1 MPKRRQTR
9 SVSDIP
15 IYDRCRDRSE
25 ERSWPWPQILCKHS
39 TTDSGTIQLNDS
51 FPVRETPLGGVMFIE
66 VTSRMVGDVLVVD
79 ISGEL
84 SRRASSLSNPMKELL
99 AHDRSNLILN
109 LSALTY
115 VDSSGLG
122 QLIAVWTSI
131 RNRGGKLIVLRPS
144 PQVRKQF
151 EITKLD
157 TVFTIVTDEAEA
169 ISLIQKLVSGR
180 LVDL

>member
-1 MPKRRQTR
+1 
-9 SVSDIP
+9 
-15 IYDRCRDRSE
+15 
-25 ERSWPWPQILCKHS
+25 
-39 TTDSGTIQLNDS
+39 
-51 FPVRETPLGGVMFIE
+51 MFLE
-66 VTSRMVGDVLVVD
+66 VTSKIVDGVMVVD
-79 ISGEL
+79 IAGEL
-84 SRRASSLSNPMKELL
+84 SRRTSSLSNSMKELL
-99 AHDRSNLILN
+99 ADDRSNLVLN

-115 VDSSGLG
+115 VDSSALG
-122 QLIAVWTSI
+122 QLIAIWTSI

>member
-1 MPKRRQTR
+1 
-9 SVSDIP
+9 
-15 IYDRCRDRSE
+15 
-25 ERSWPWPQILCKHS
+25 
-39 TTDSGTIQLNDS
+39 
-51 FPVRETPLGGVMFIE
+51 MFID
-66 VTSRMVGDVLVVD
+66 VTSRIVGDVLVVD
-79 ISGEL
+79 IAGEL

-122 QLIAVWTSI
+122 QLISVWTSI

>member
-1 MPKRRQTR
+1 
-9 SVSDIP
+9 
-15 IYDRCRDRSE
+15 
-25 ERSWPWPQILCKHS
+25 
-39 TTDSGTIQLNDS
+39 
-51 FPVRETPLGGVMFIE
+51 MFID
-66 VTSRMVGDVLVVD
+66 VTSRIVGDVLVVD
-79 ISGEL
+79 IAGEL
-84 SRRASSLSNPMKELL
+84 SRRASSLSSPMKELL

-157 TVFTIVTDEAEA
+157 TVFTIVTDETEA
-169 ISLIQKLVSGR
+169 ISLFQKLVSGR
-180 LVDL
+180 LVDQ

>member
-1 MPKRRQTR
+1 
-9 SVSDIP
+9 
-15 IYDRCRDRSE
+15 
-25 ERSWPWPQILCKHS
+25 
-39 TTDSGTIQLNDS
+39 
-51 FPVRETPLGGVMFIE
+51 MFIE

-99 AHDRSNLILN
+99 AHDRTNLILN

>member
-1 MPKRRQTR
+1 
-9 SVSDIP
+9 
-15 IYDRCRDRSE
+15 
-25 ERSWPWPQILCKHS
+25 
-39 TTDSGTIQLNDS
+39 
-51 FPVRETPLGGVMFIE
+51 MFID
-66 VTSRMVGDVLVVD
+66 VTSRIVGDVLVVD
-79 ISGEL
+79 IAGEL

-122 QLIAVWTSI
+122 QLITVWTSI
-131 RNRGGKLIVLRPS
+131 RNRGGKLIVVRPS

-157 TVFTIVTDEAEA
+157 TVFTIVTDETEA

-180 LVDL
+180 LVDQ

>member
-1 MPKRRQTR
+1 FNSFRESGSQRLWVFGSHLSGMSCVTYLRPVIFVTWTYKWVIGKVAMPKRRQTR

-51 FPVRETPLGGVMFIE
+51 FPVGETPLGGVMFIE
-66 VTSRMVGDVLVVD
+66 VTSRMVGDALVVD

-99 AHDRSNLILN
+99 AHDRPNLILN
-109 LSALTY
+109 LSAL
-115 VDSSGLG
+115 
-122 QLIAVWTSI
+122 
-131 RNRGGKLIVLRPS
+131 
-144 PQVRKQF
+144 
-151 EITKLD
+151 
-157 TVFTIVTDEAEA
+157 
-169 ISLIQKLVSGR
+169 
-180 LVDL
+180 